1 MRVLVPL
8 AVLGGRNVVG
18 RLKNMVEM
26 AQVRISQGGGDR
38 EDRHIRMDQIIAGAR
53 HFFVCDV
60 LDGRT
65 AHVFVELPRK
75 IGMAVVCG
83 ADKIVQLPVRVVR
96 RVDPLQQLVQ
106 PFRLFA
112 VREFVLVED
121 LFQDKKQDQAG
132 NEVVVR
138 LVLLVVFQKG
148 RVVEHRPVHCR

>member
-1 MRVLVPL
+1 M
-8 AVLGGRNVVG
+8 
-18 RLKNMVEM
+18 
-26 AQVRISQGGGDR
+26 
-38 EDRHIRMDQIIAGAR
+38 
-53 HFFVCDV
+53 
-60 LDGRT
+60 GRT

-121 LFQDKKQDQAG
+121 LFQDKEQDQAG

-138 LVLLVVFQKG
+138 LVLLVLFPEG
-148 RVVEHRPVHCR
+148 TCS